1 MFHRRL
7 QRSVQRSSSGEIAGK
22 LLINSSGS
30 DTRTHMKSRAGGPQ
44 GCPRVLPSSQNWS
57 DVQSTV
63 FTVFVALMFAGTIT
77 I

>member
-30 DTRTHMKSRAGGPQ
+30 DTRTIRPNDM
-44 GCPRVLPSSQNWS
+44 
-57 DVQSTV
+57 QSTV